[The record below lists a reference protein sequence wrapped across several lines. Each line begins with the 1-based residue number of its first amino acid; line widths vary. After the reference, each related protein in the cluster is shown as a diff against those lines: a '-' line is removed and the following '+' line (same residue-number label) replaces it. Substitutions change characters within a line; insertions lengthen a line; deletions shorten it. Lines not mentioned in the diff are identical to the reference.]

1 MQYQAGERPRM
12 IRRSGALVRREHVN
26 RIRVARADDRESLG
40 NKGWTQSLSE
50 TQGHVFFRRA
60 RQLRASVRAAVRWV
74 KHNQIAIERRQ
85 RLWQCGRWLNRE
97 RLGWR

>member
-1 MQYQAGERPRM
+1 MQQQAGERPRM
-12 IRRSGALVRREHVN
+12 VRRSGALVRREHVN
-26 RIRVARADDRESLG
+26 RIRVTRADDRESLR
-40 NKGWTQSLSE
+40 NQGWTQPLRD
-50 TQGHVFFRRA
+50 TQGHVFFGSA
-60 RQLRASVRAAVRWV
+60 RQLRAPIRAAVRRV